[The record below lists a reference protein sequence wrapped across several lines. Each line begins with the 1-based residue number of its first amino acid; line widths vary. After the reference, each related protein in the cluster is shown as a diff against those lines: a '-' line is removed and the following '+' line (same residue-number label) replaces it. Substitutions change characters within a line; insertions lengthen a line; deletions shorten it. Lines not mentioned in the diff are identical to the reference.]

1 VEEEEAVASQV
12 NQIVR
17 QAFRYLRW
25 GMCFPRRVNIGR
37 GGRLCRCQRRC
48 AALVDPLDENALSA
62 SCPNALNIAF
72 YVRVFAKRVV
82 GKGGCICYLMYT

>member
-1 VEEEEAVASQV
+1 VSQV

-37 GGRLCRCQRRC
+37 GGRLCHRAAD
-48 AALVDPLDENALSA
+48 AALVDPVGENALSV
-62 SCPNALNIAF
+62 LD
-72 YVRVFAKRVV
+72 KRRDD
-82 GKGGCICYLMYT
+82 